1 MNDNEWMNDNKW
13 MNDNDWVIFYK
24 SSALKDQ

>member
-13 MNDNDWVIFYK
+13 MNDNEWVIFYK